1 MNTTTKITEEKCDGF
16 EDFGSD
22 QGKDRTTSRQYCT
35 AQQALLG
42 GAWTGLQKRESLAE
56 QETFQRQRE
65 WVGPLLRRGRDQG
78 KSQERG
84 DSTWGRAYVM
94 K

>member
-16 EDFGSD
+16 EDFGAD
-22 QGKDRTTSRQYCT
+22 QGKDRTTSWQYCT

-56 QETFQRQRE
+56 QETFQRQPSGWGHFSEGEEIKGNHKRE
-65 WVGPLLRRGRDQG
+65 GTPRGG
-78 KSQERG
+78 G
-84 DSTWGRAYVM
+84 HM
-94 K
+94 